1 MTYDI
6 SGWLLGLHIHHPSKV
21 KLEQEMLCTASAK
34 VTLIGFSLQIYE
46 KQHSSMGVFHVF

>member
-34 VTLIGFSLQIYE
+34 ITLIGFSLQIYE
-46 KQHSSMGVFHVF
+46 KQHSFMGVFHVF